1 MKVLVTGSAG
11 QLGSIVCEMMAD
23 AHEVVGLDIRPSP
36 YPGVKEITIEGDIR
50 RPKDVR
56 NVVKGVDCVVHC
68 AAQVSVVR
76 SFEDPLTDAET
87 NVIGTVNLLHESL
100 GAGASRFVYISSAA
114 VYGDPK
120 RVPIDEGHPTAPM
133 SNYGSSKLAG
143 ERFALAYAAST
154 PLQAVVVR
162 PFNFYSVRADPKSP
176 YSGVITKFV
185 DRVSAG
191 MPPLID
197 GDGLQTRDF
206 IHARDVARMV
216 RMVAERSDL
225 SGEVLNC
232 GSGSVTSIL
241 DLAKLVVSLSGKR
254 LEPGFGPPRQGDIR
268 HSCADM
274 NRARERIGFSTEV
287 SLSDGL
293 SELLG

>member
-11 QLGSIVCEMMAD
+11 QLGSIVCEMMAE

-36 YPGVKEITIEGDIR
+36 YPGVKEITVEGDIR

-185 DRVSAG
+185 ERVSAG

-274 NRARERIGFSTEV
+274 KRARDLIGFSTEV

>member
-11 QLGSIVCEMMAD
+11 QLGSFVCELMAGPHD
-23 AHEVVGLDIRPSP
+23 VAGLDLRPSP
-36 YPGVKEITIEGDIR
+36 YPGVKEVTVEGDIR
-50 RPKDVR
+50 RPADVR
-56 NVVKGVDCVVHC
+56 RVLKGVDCVVHC
-68 AAQVSVVR
+68 AAQVSVVK
-76 SFEDPLTDAET
+76 SFEDPLSDAET
-87 NVIGTVNLLHESL
+87 NVLGTVNLLHESL
-100 GAGASRFVYISSAA
+100 KAGVSRFVYISSAA
-114 VYGDPK
+114 VFGDPAY
-120 RVPIDEGHPTAPM
+120 VPIDEKHLTEPM

-162 PFNFYSVRADPKSP
+162 PFNFYSMRADPKSP

-185 DRVSAG
+185 ERVSAG
-191 MPPLID
+191 KPPVID

-216 RMVAERSDL
+216 SMLAERKDL
-225 SGEVLNC
+225 SGEVFNC
-232 GSGSVTSIL
+232 GSGTSTSIL
-241 DLAKLVVSLSGKR
+241 DLARLVVSVSGKG
-254 LEPGFGPPRQGDIR
+254 LEPEFGPPRQGDIR

-274 NRARERIGFSTEV
+274 KKVRSLTGFEART
-287 SLSDGL
+287 SLRDGL

>member
-11 QLGSIVCEMMAD
+11 QLGSFVCELMAGD
-23 AHEVVGLDIRPSP
+23 HEVVGLDLRPSP
-36 YPGVKEITIEGDIR
+36 YPGVREVTLEGDIR
-50 RPKDVR
+50 RPADVKR
-56 NVVKGVDCVVHC
+56 ALKGVDCVVHC

-76 SFEDPLTDAET
+76 SFEDPVADAET

-100 GAGASRFVYISSAA
+100 GAGVSRFVYISSAA
-114 VYGDPK
+114 VLGDPK
-120 RVPIDEGHPTAPM
+120 YVPIDERHPTEPM

-143 ERFALAYAAST
+143 ERFALSYAAST

-185 DRVSAG
+185 ERVGAG
-191 MPPLID
+191 RPPVID

-216 RMVAERSDL
+216 RMLAERKDL

-232 GSGSVTSIL
+232 GSGASTSIL
-241 DLAKLVVSLSGKR
+241 DLAKLVVSVSGKDLR
-254 LEPGFGPPRQGDIR
+254 PEFGPPRTGDIR

-274 NRARERIGFSTEV
+274 KKARTLIGFEAKV

-293 SELLG
+293 RELLG

>member
-11 QLGSIVCEMMAD
+11 QLGSIVCEMMAG
-23 AHEVVGLDIRPSP
+23 AHEVIGLDIRPSP
-36 YPGVKEITIEGDIR
+36 YPGVKEVTVEGDIR

-56 NVVKGVDCVVHC
+56 AVMKGVDCVVHC

-87 NVIGTVNLLHESL
+87 NVVGTVNLLHESL

-154 PLQAVVVR
+154 PLQAVVIR

-185 DRVSAG
+185 ERVSAG
-191 MPPLID
+191 LPPLID

-206 IHARDVARMV
+206 IHAQDVARMV
-216 RMVAERSDL
+216 RMVAERKDL

-232 GSGSVTSIL
+232 GSGSVTSIV

-254 LEPGFGPPRQGDIR
+254 LEPEFGPPRQGDIR

-274 NRARERIGFSTEV
+274 RRARDLIGFSTEV